1 MANLTY
7 STTLPQ
13 RKALIKSQQLR
24 TLFTDLSTFANTFFP
39 NVSGGAQYQSL
50 LINSGL
56 NGFDLSH
63 VLRADG
69 AVNFSD
75 VSNLAQGDILYYNG
89 TNITRLGAGS
99 AGQVLQTNGVGS
111 NPTWVSVSGAA
122 NVSTLTTNSTLAGNN
137 IYLVDPSAGSITH
150 SLPSTASA
158 TMKPI
163 KLIPDG
169 VNSWEDDNWTLDG
182 NGNNIIVLNADG
194 SVEAAAASID
204 VTANVPMT
212 VYCNGTQYI
221 VMGGA

>member
-7 STTLPQ
+7 STSLPQ

-24 TLFTDLSTFANTFFP
+24 TLFTDIRTFTNTFIP
-39 NVSGGAQYQSL
+39 DVAGGAQYQSL
-50 LINSGL
+50 LVNSGL

-69 AVNFSD
+69 AVNFSG
-75 VSNLAQGDILYYNG
+75 VSSLAQGDVLYFDG

-99 AGQVLQTNGVGS
+99 SGEVLSTNGAGA
-111 NPTWVSVSGAA
+111 NPSWISVSGAA
-122 NVSTLTTNSTLAGNN
+122 NVLTLTTSSTLAGNN
-137 IYLVDPSAGSITH
+137 IYLIDPSAGSITH
-150 SLPSTASA
+150 NLPSTTSA

-169 VNSWEDDNWTLDG
+169 VNSFEDNNWTLSG

-194 SVEAAAASID
+194 SVEAAAATID